1 MGASSNS
8 QTTVSYS
15 AYHWSSPVQVLHI
28 SNLFTLAFSLGC
40 AFAPNTGALIGFRF
54 LCECSP
60 STSKSLPQLALAGFT
75 GSAPIAC
82 DGGSVGDLFAAQD
95 RASAMALFS
104 LGPLI
109 GT

>member
-8 QTTVSYS
+8 QTTVSQS
-15 AYHWSSPVQVLHI
+15 AYHCPFPVQVLHI

-40 AFAPNTGALIGFRF
+40 AFAPNAGALIGF
-54 LCECSP
+54 CECSP
-60 STSKSLPQLALAGFT
+60 PTSKSLPQLAVAGFT
-75 GSAPIAC
+75 GSVPIAC
-82 DGGSVGDLFAAQD
+82 GGGSVGDLFAARD
-95 RASAMALFS
+95 RASAMAPFS